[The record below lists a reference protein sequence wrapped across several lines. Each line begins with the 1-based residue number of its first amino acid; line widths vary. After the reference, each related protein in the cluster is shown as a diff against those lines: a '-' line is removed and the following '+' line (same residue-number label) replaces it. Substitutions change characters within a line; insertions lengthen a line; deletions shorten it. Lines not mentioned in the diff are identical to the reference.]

1 MKYVDVRK
9 IELYEVDVPDPG
21 PGEVQIAVRACG
33 LCAWDL
39 ATFKSGPAGRAPAP
53 PGHEG
58 VGVVKK
64 VGAGVANLKEGDIVA
79 AGNFQTGVF
88 SKDYVL
94 HIVGTLGADGAT
106 YKALEFL
113 GEPMSR
119 LSMAGRLAMANMAVE
134 AGAKVGLFV
143 PDAITRQYLEAA
155 GRGDK
160 FREIAPDPDADYEQ
174 IFEFDLDEL
183 KPMVARPHFVD
194 NVCAIEDVTDEVK
207 VDQVFCG
214 TSTNGRLEDFQIA
227 ARILKGRALAKG
239 VRLIA
244 TPGSRKVY
252 LDGLADGTFATF
264 IEAGGV
270 VTGPGCG
277 ACVGVH
283 EGVLADGEVCISTQ
297 NRNFKGRMGNPNAF
311 LYLVSPAAAAASAV
325 TGRLTDPREFF

>member
-1 MKYVDVRK
+1 
-9 IELYEVDVPDPG
+9 
-21 PGEVQIAVRACG
+21 
-33 LCAWDL
+33 
-39 ATFKSGPAGRAPAP
+39 
-53 PGHEG
+53 
-58 VGVVKK
+58 
-64 VGAGVANLKEGDIVA
+64 
-79 AGNFQTGVF
+79 
-88 SKDYVL
+88 
-94 HIVGTLGADGAT
+94 
-106 YKALEFL
+106 
-113 GEPMSR
+113 
-119 LSMAGRLAMANMAVE
+119 
-134 AGAKVGLFV
+134 
-143 PDAITRQYLEAA
+143 
-155 GRGDK
+155 
-160 FREIAPDPDADYEQ
+160 
-174 IFEFDLDEL
+174 
-183 KPMVARPHFVD
+183 MVARPHFVD